1 MRAWLALASIAMA
14 PLAVALAVEP
24 LAVAPFSAAE
34 PGAALPAGWRLVTL
48 PGRKAPEFT
57 LVREEGVTVLRVHAQ
72 AAAGSVAYRISADP
86 RGRGNVSWRWKVDHA
101 LTGARFGAKEGDDFA
116 ARVYVTFDVPVE
128 TLPFVVRAKL
138 KLAKLVYGTQ
148 LPAAAICYVWDNRQ
162 PAGTSGWNP
171 YSDRVRM
178 VVLESGNALAGSW
191 VAESRDVEADFRA
204 AFGLPEKGAVPAI
217 DGVALSADTDQTG
230 ESVTAWFG
238 DVRLE
243 PRR

>member
-1 MRAWLALASIAMA
+1 MRSWFLIASIAVTPVA
-14 PLAVALAVEP
+14 SALAVEP
-24 LAVAPFSAAE
+24 GTVAPFSTAE
-34 PGAALPAGWRLVTL
+34 PGAALPAGWGLVTL

-72 AAAGSVAYRISADP
+72 AAAGSAAYRFTADP
-86 RGRGNVSWRWKVDHA
+86 RARSNVSWRWKVDHA

-116 ARVYVTFDVPVE
+116 ARLYVTFDVPME
-128 TLPFVVRAKL
+128 SLPFVARAKL
-138 KLAKLVYGTQ
+138 KLAKLVYGTD

-162 PAGTSGWNP
+162 PAGTSAWNP

-178 VVLESGNALAGSW
+178 VVVESGNARAGTW

-204 AFGLPEKGAVPAI
+204 AFGVPEAGRVPAI
-217 DGVALSADTDQTG
+217 NGIAVSSDTDQTG